1 MKTGKYVTDIL
12 QTEAIQTIWSQN
24 PDDDFIFALAC
35 NETTFS
41 VLKVKVPSGK
51 IVKTTK
57 CGTNLKFDK
66 DTIQIQIQHDQEN
79 EIERVYFV
87 KEVSGNKTLRLVS
100 QNAISAKSLTF
111 GQIQFDNFKRPLM
124 AFNSEI
130 VVRIVPTVSGKP
142 GDSIQVSS
150 ASGNNLWSSKCD
162 KVS

>member
-12 QTEAIQTIWSQN
+12 QSQVIQTIWSQN

-35 NETTFS
+35 IENNFS

-51 IVKTTK
+51 IVKTIK
-57 CGTNLKFDK
+57 CGANLHLDK
-66 DTIQIQIQHDQEN
+66 DTIQIQIQHDLEN

-87 KEVSGNKTLRLVS
+87 KEVTGNKTFRLVS
-100 QNAISAKSLTF
+100 QNAVSAKTLSF
-111 GQIQFDNFKRPLM
+111 GQIQLDNFKRPLM

-150 ASGNNLWSSKCD
+150 ASGTNLWSTKCD

>member
-12 QTEAIQTIWSQN
+12 QTELIQTIWSQN

-35 NETTFS
+35 IENNFS

-51 IVKTTK
+51 IVKTIK
-57 CGTNLKFDK
+57 CGTNLHLDK

-87 KEVSGNKTLRLVS
+87 KEVTGNKTFRLVS
-100 QNAISAKSLTF
+100 QNAVSAKTLSF
-111 GQIQFDNFKRPLM
+111 GQIQLDNFKRPLM

-150 ASGNNLWSSKCD
+150 ASGNNLWSTKCD